1 MSDNPTTGAP
11 LLNGGAA
18 RNRSQTQTSDAYD
31 YGASASDYNI
41 IIKHMAM
48 AYE

>member
-11 LLNGGAA
+11 LLNGGGV
-18 RNRSQTQTSDAYD
+18 RNRSQTADAYD

-41 IIKHMAM
+41 IMKHMAM
-48 AYE
+48 VYE